1 MTEPWIAFPPEVHS
15 AMLNYGAGVGPML
28 ISATQNGELSA
39 QYAEAA
45 SEVEELLGVV
55 ASDGWQGQ
63 AAEAFVAAYMPFLAW
78 LIQASADCVEMAAQ
92 QHVVIE
98 AYTAAVELMPTQVEL
113 AANQIKLAVL
123 VATNFFGINTI
134 PIAINEAE
142 YVEMWVR
149 AATTMATYSTVSRS
163 ALSAMPH
170 TSPPPLILKSDELL
184 PDTGEDSDEDGHNHG
199 GHSHGGHARM
209 IDNFFAEILRGVS
222 AGRIVWDPVNGT
234 LNGLDYDDYVY
245 PGHAIWWLARGLEF
259 FQDGEQ
265 FGELLFTN
273 PTGAFQFLLYVVVV
287 DLPTHIAQIATWLGQ
302 YPQLLSAALTGVIAH
317 LGAITGLAGLS
328 GLSAIPSAAIP
339 AVVPELTPV
348 AAAPPMLAVAGVGP
362 AVAASGMLPASAP
375 APAAAAGATAAGPT
389 PPATGFGGFPPY
401 LVGGGGPGIGF
412 GSGQSAHA
420 KAAASDSAA
429 AESAAQAS
437 ARAQAR
443 AARRGRSAA
452 KARGHRDEFVT
463 MDMGFDAAAPAPEHQ
478 PGARAS
484 DCGAGPIGFAGTVR
498 KEAVVKAA
506 GLTTLAGDDFG
517 GGPTMPMMPGTWTH
531 DQGVFDEHR

>member
-55 ASDGWQGQ
+55 ASEGWQGQ

-199 GHSHGGHARM
+199 GHSHA
-209 IDNFFAEILRGVS
+209 V
-222 AGRIVWDPVNGT
+222 T
-234 LNGLDYDDYVY
+234 
-245 PGHAIWWLARGLEF
+245 PG
-259 FQDGEQ
+259 
-265 FGELLFTN
+265 
-273 PTGAFQFLLYVVVV
+273 
-287 DLPTHIAQIATWLGQ
+287 
-302 YPQLLSAALTGVIAH
+302 
-317 LGAITGLAGLS
+317 
-328 GLSAIPSAAIP
+328 
-339 AVVPELTPV
+339 
-348 AAAPPMLAVAGVGP
+348 
-362 AVAASGMLPASAP
+362 
-375 APAAAAGATAAGPT
+375 
-389 PPATGFGGFPPY
+389 
-401 LVGGGGPGIGF
+401 
-412 GSGQSAHA
+412 
-420 KAAASDSAA
+420 
-429 AESAAQAS
+429 
-437 ARAQAR
+437 
-443 AARRGRSAA
+443 
-452 KARGHRDEFVT
+452 
-463 MDMGFDAAAPAPEHQ
+463 
-478 PGARAS
+478 
-484 DCGAGPIGFAGTVR
+484 
-498 KEAVVKAA
+498 
-506 GLTTLAGDDFG
+506 
-517 GGPTMPMMPGTWTH
+517 
-531 DQGVFDEHR
+531 

>member
-1 MTEPWIAFPPEVHS
+1 
-15 AMLNYGAGVGPML
+15 ML

-339 AVVPELTPV
+339 AVVPELTPSRPRRLCWRSPGW
-348 AAAPPMLAVAGVGP
+348 ALQSPRRACSPPQHPHGG
-362 AVAASGMLPASAP
+362 SGRRHRSRPDA
-375 APAAAAGATAAGPT
+375 
-389 PPATGFGGFPPY
+389 PATGFGGFPPY

>member
-55 ASDGWQGQ
+55 ASEGWQGQ

-317 LGAITGLAGLS
+317 LGAITGFGGPIRPERHSVCCDTRRCTGADTRRGRAAYVGGRRGGPCSRRAGHAPRLS
-328 GLSAIPSAAIP
+328 TRTGGSGRRHRSRPDAAGDWFRRLP
-339 AVVPELTPV
+339 ALPGRRWRPRNRVRLGT
-348 AAAPPMLAVAGVGP
+348 VGP
-362 AVAASGMLPASAP
+362 RQGRGVRFRCSR
-375 APAAAAGATAAGPT
+375 
-389 PPATGFGGFPPY
+389 
-401 LVGGGGPGIGF
+401 VGGPGL
-412 GSGQSAHA
+412 
-420 KAAASDSAA
+420 
-429 AESAAQAS
+429 
-437 ARAQAR
+437 
-443 AARRGRSAA
+443 
-452 KARGHRDEFVT
+452 
-463 MDMGFDAAAPAPEHQ
+463 
-478 PGARAS
+478 GACAGA
-484 DCGAGPIGFAGTVR
+484 CCTAGP
-498 KEAVVKAA
+498 
-506 GLTTLAGDDFG
+506 LG
-517 GGPTMPMMPGTWTH
+517 GEGTWPS
-531 DQGVFDEHR
+531 

>member
-55 ASDGWQGQ
+55 ASEGWQGQ

-348 AAAPPMLAVAGVGP
+348 AAAPPMLAG
-362 AVAASGMLPASAP
+362 
-375 APAAAAGATAAGPT
+375 
-389 PPATGFGGFPPY
+389 
-401 LVGGGGPGIGF
+401 
-412 GSGQSAHA
+412 
-420 KAAASDSAA
+420 
-429 AESAAQAS
+429 
-437 ARAQAR
+437 
-443 AARRGRSAA
+443 
-452 KARGHRDEFVT
+452 
-463 MDMGFDAAAPAPEHQ
+463 
-478 PGARAS
+478 
-484 DCGAGPIGFAGTVR
+484 
-498 KEAVVKAA
+498 
-506 GLTTLAGDDFG
+506 
-517 GGPTMPMMPGTWTH
+517 
-531 DQGVFDEHR
+531 

>member
-1 MTEPWIAFPPEVHS
+1 MTEPWIAFPPELHS

-55 ASDGWQGQ
+55 ASEGWQGQ

-265 FGELLFTN
+265 LANCCSPIRLGLFSSSSTS
-273 PTGAFQFLLYVVVV
+273 LWW
-287 DLPTHIAQIATWLGQ
+287 IC
-302 YPQLLSAALTGVIAH
+302 
-317 LGAITGLAGLS
+317 
-328 GLSAIPSAAIP
+328 
-339 AVVPELTPV
+339 
-348 AAAPPMLAVAGVGP
+348 
-362 AVAASGMLPASAP
+362 
-375 APAAAAGATAAGPT
+375 
-389 PPATGFGGFPPY
+389 
-401 LVGGGGPGIGF
+401 
-412 GSGQSAHA
+412 
-420 KAAASDSAA
+420 
-429 AESAAQAS
+429 
-437 ARAQAR
+437 
-443 AARRGRSAA
+443 RR
-452 KARGHRDEFVT
+452 T
-463 MDMGFDAAAPAPEHQ
+463 
-478 PGARAS
+478 
-484 DCGAGPIGFAGTVR
+484 
-498 KEAVVKAA
+498 
-506 GLTTLAGDDFG
+506 
-517 GGPTMPMMPGTWTH
+517 
-531 DQGVFDEHR
+531 

>member
-55 ASDGWQGQ
+55 ASEGWQGQ

-348 AAAPPMLAVAGVGP
+348 AA
-362 AVAASGMLPASAP
+362 
-375 APAAAAGATAAGPT
+375 
-389 PPATGFGGFPPY
+389 
-401 LVGGGGPGIGF
+401 
-412 GSGQSAHA
+412 
-420 KAAASDSAA
+420 
-429 AESAAQAS
+429 QAS

>member
-1 MTEPWIAFPPEVHS
+1 
-15 AMLNYGAGVGPML
+15 
-28 ISATQNGELSA
+28 
-39 QYAEAA
+39 
-45 SEVEELLGVV
+45 
-55 ASDGWQGQ
+55 
-63 AAEAFVAAYMPFLAW
+63 
-78 LIQASADCVEMAAQ
+78 
-92 QHVVIE
+92 
-98 AYTAAVELMPTQVEL
+98 
-113 AANQIKLAVL
+113 
-123 VATNFFGINTI
+123 
-134 PIAINEAE
+134 
-142 YVEMWVR
+142 
-149 AATTMATYSTVSRS
+149 
-163 ALSAMPH
+163 
-170 TSPPPLILKSDELL
+170 
-184 PDTGEDSDEDGHNHG
+184 
-199 GHSHGGHARM
+199 M

-362 AVAASGMLPASAP
+362 AVAAPGMLPASAP

-412 GSGQSAHA
+412 GSGQ
-420 KAAASDSAA
+420 
-429 AESAAQAS
+429 
-437 ARAQAR
+437 
-443 AARRGRSAA
+443 
-452 KARGHRDEFVT
+452 
-463 MDMGFDAAAPAPEHQ
+463 
-478 PGARAS
+478 
-484 DCGAGPIGFAGTVR
+484 
-498 KEAVVKAA
+498 
-506 GLTTLAGDDFG
+506 
-517 GGPTMPMMPGTWTH
+517 
-531 DQGVFDEHR
+531 

>member
-1 MTEPWIAFPPEVHS
+1 
-15 AMLNYGAGVGPML
+15 
-28 ISATQNGELSA
+28 
-39 QYAEAA
+39 
-45 SEVEELLGVV
+45 
-55 ASDGWQGQ
+55 
-63 AAEAFVAAYMPFLAW
+63 
-78 LIQASADCVEMAAQ
+78 
-92 QHVVIE
+92 
-98 AYTAAVELMPTQVEL
+98 
-113 AANQIKLAVL
+113 
-123 VATNFFGINTI
+123 
-134 PIAINEAE
+134 
-142 YVEMWVR
+142 
-149 AATTMATYSTVSRS
+149 
-163 ALSAMPH
+163 
-170 TSPPPLILKSDELL
+170 
-184 PDTGEDSDEDGHNHG
+184 
-199 GHSHGGHARM
+199 M

-222 AGRIVWDPVNGT
+222 AGRIVCDPVNGT

-362 AVAASGMLPASAP
+362 AVAAPGMLPASAP

-429 AESAAQAS
+429 AESAAQP
-437 ARAQAR
+437 RR
-443 AARRGRSAA
+443 VRRRVLHGGAARRRRHVAIVTNSSRWTWVSTRQLRPQSTSRVPGRPTVVRDLSDLLARCA
-452 KARGHRDEFVT
+452 KRR
-463 MDMGFDAAAPAPEHQ
+463 
-478 PGARAS
+478 S
-484 DCGAGPIGFAGTVR
+484 
-498 KEAVVKAA
+498 
-506 GLTTLAGDDFG
+506 
-517 GGPTMPMMPGTWTH
+517 
-531 DQGVFDEHR
+531 